1 MRINRMIVILMAAG
15 ILLLSACGAKN
26 ANQQQQ
32 GPPPPVS
39 VSVAKAEKT
48 DAPFYDEYPA
58 TVTAL
63 NQIDLRPQVSGYI
76 TGLYFK
82 DGDRVKKGQKLYS
95 IDQQQYEANYQQAQ
109 ANVQVQETNLLKAQK
124 DADRYHMLDK
134 QDAIAKQQVDYADA
148 SLEAAKKQLE
158 AAKANMRAVQT
169 SVRYTTIEAP
179 FDGTIGISA
188 VKLGG
193 AVTAGQTILNTVST
207 DNPIAVDFS
216 VDQRDLY
223 RFTTLQQ
230 KGSRPKDSAFRVAF
244 GTDVYPYPGTIYLV
258 DRAVDAQSGTIKT
271 RLMFPNPNYVLK
283 PGMSGVV
290 RVLNDVSANS
300 VVIPYKAITEQLGE
314 FFVYVVN
321 GDKVTQRKVIMGK
334 QLGNKIVVRDGL
346 KDGEVIVT
354 EGTQK
359 LREGSSIKIDEG
371 KPAQPKA

>member
-15 ILLLSACGAKN
+15 IMLLSACGAKN
-26 ANQQQQ
+26 ANKQQQ

-39 VSVAKAEKT
+39 VAVAKVEKT

-82 DGDRVKKGQKLYS
+82 DGDRVRKGQKLYS
-95 IDQQQYEANYQQAQ
+95 IDQQQYEANYQQAE

-207 DNPIAVDFS
+207 DNPIAFP
-216 VDQRDLY
+216 
-223 RFTTLQQ
+223 T
-230 KGSRPKDSAFRVAF
+230 SRIAP
-244 GTDVYPYPGTIYLV
+244 LWCC
-258 DRAVDAQSGTIKT
+258 
-271 RLMFPNPNYVLK
+271 
-283 PGMSGVV
+283 
-290 RVLNDVSANS
+290 
-300 VVIPYKAITEQLGE
+300 
-314 FFVYVVN
+314 
-321 GDKVTQRKVIMGK
+321 
-334 QLGNKIVVRDGL
+334 
-346 KDGEVIVT
+346 
-354 EGTQK
+354 
-359 LREGSSIKIDEG
+359 
-371 KPAQPKA
+371 

>member
-1 MRINRMIVILMAAG
+1 MIVILLAAG
-15 ILLLSACGAKN
+15 AMLLSACGAKN
-26 ANQQQQ
+26 ANQQTQ

-39 VSVAKAEKT
+39 VFVTKVVKT
-48 DAPFYDEYPA
+48 DAIYYDEFPGS
-58 TVTAL
+58 VTAL
-63 NQIDLRPQVSGYI
+63 NQVDLRAQVSGFI
-76 TGLYFK
+76 TGIYFK

-124 DADRYHMLDK
+124 DADRYHTLDQ

-148 SLEAAKKQLE
+148 NLEAAKKQLD
-158 AAKANMRAVQT
+158 AAKASMRAVQT

-188 VKLGG
+188 VKMGG
-193 AVTAGQTILNTVST
+193 AVTAGQTVLNTVSS

-216 VDQRDLY
+216 VDQHDLY
-223 RFTTLQQ
+223 RFTSMQQ
-230 KGSRPKDSAFRVAF
+230 KGAKPKDSAFRIAF
-244 GTDVYPYPGTIYLV
+244 GTELYPYPGSIYLV
-258 DRAVDAQSGTIKT
+258 DRAVDLQSGTIKT
-271 RLMFPNPNYVLK
+271 RLKFENPNNILK

-290 RVLNDVSANS
+290 KVLHDATAGS
-300 VVIPYKAITEQLGE
+300 VIIPFKAITEQLGE

-321 GDKVTQRKVIMGK
+321 GDKVTQRKVLIGK
-334 QLGNKIVVRDGL
+334 QIGANVIIRDGL
-346 KDGEVIVT
+346 KEGEVIVT

-371 KPAQPKA
+371 KAAAQPKT

>member
-15 ILLLSACGAKN
+15 IMLLSACGAKN
-26 ANQQQQ
+26 ANKQQQ

-39 VSVAKAEKT
+39 VAVAKVEKT

-82 DGDRVKKGQKLYS
+82 DGDRVRKGQKLYS

-230 KGSRPKDSAFRVAF
+230 KGSRAKDSAFRVAF